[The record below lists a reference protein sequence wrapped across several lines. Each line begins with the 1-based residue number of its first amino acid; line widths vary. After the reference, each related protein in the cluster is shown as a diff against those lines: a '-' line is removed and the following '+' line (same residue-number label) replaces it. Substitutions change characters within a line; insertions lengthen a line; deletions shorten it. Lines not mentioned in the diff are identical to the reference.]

1 MIKSMNRRLV
11 VSILAMILVLTMILS
26 LVLAVIPVSAE
37 GLEQCPYK
45 EIAMEQYAD
54 KNLN

>member
-1 MIKSMNRRLV
+1 MNRRLV

-26 LVLAVIPVSAE
+26 LVLAVIPVSAD
-37 GLEQCPYK
+37 GLEQCPCK